1 MTKATI
7 TPVVLTGGSGTRLWP
22 LSRAA
27 RPKQFL
33 SLIGEKSM
41 LEETLARVKADRFAP
56 PLLVGAESQAD
67 LLEAL
72 AVDDARI
79 ILEPIARNTA
89 PAIALA
95 ALSVSPDTQLLVM
108 PSDHV
113 ITDNQAFESAITK
126 ASELAAEG
134 WLVTFGIAPGGPE
147 TGYGYIREGEALG
160 AWGYRVE
167 SFVEKPDEDTA
178 QAFLDTGGYHW
189 NGGIFLF
196 TAGAFLTSLRAH
208 APEIASQCEQAMT
221 AAKRDARLVRP
232 EQDSFAAAPAISI
245 DYAVMEQEERVAVV
259 PVAMGWSD
267 IGSWDALHALIE
279 KDENGN
285 GFWGDI
291 VAVDTGNSLVRS
303 DGPLV
308 ATIGVEDL
316 IVVAT
321 ADAVLIARKGQSQ
334 RVKEVVEALKAS
346 PDGEKKV

>member
-41 LEETLARVKADRFAP
+41 LEETLARVEGDRFAP

-67 LLEAL
+67 MLEAL

-113 ITDNQAFESAITK
+113 ITDNLAFESAITK

-178 QAFLDTGGYHW
+178 QAFLDTGCWRVPHQPARPCTG
-189 NGGIFLF
+189 NCQPVRTGDDRSKERCP
-196 TAGAFLTSLRAH
+196 AGAAGAGQLRRGARDLDRLCGHGTRRAGSGCTS
-208 APEIASQCEQAMT
+208 
-221 AAKRDARLVRP
+221 
-232 EQDSFAAAPAISI
+232 
-245 DYAVMEQEERVAVV
+245 
-259 PVAMGWSD
+259 
-267 IGSWDALHALIE
+267 
-279 KDENGN
+279 
-285 GFWGDI
+285 
-291 VAVDTGNSLVRS
+291 S
-303 DGPLV
+303 DGLV
-308 ATIGVEDL
+308 
-316 IVVAT
+316 
-321 ADAVLIARKGQSQ
+321 
-334 RVKEVVEALKAS
+334 
-346 PDGEKKV
+346 